1 MGKLIIRI
9 VINAIAL
16 SVAAYFVPG
25 IELTNEP
32 LQLVIVAAVF
42 GLINAIV
49 KPIVKLLAFPITFMT
64 LGLFLLVINTLM
76 LLLTGWLDIGLSFAG
91 TSVDKFMTAF
101 IASLIVSIV
110 SAVLSSLLED
120 DD

>member
-1 MGKLIIRI
+1 MGKLVIRI

-32 LQLVIVAAVF
+32 LQLIIVAAVF

-49 KPIVKLLAFPITFMT
+49 KPIVKLLAFPITFLT

-76 LLLTGWLDIGLSFAG
+76 LLLTGWFDIGLSFYG
-91 TSVDKFMTAF
+91 STFEQFTTAF
-101 IASLIVSIV
+101 IASIIISLVST
-110 SAVLSSLLED
+110 VLSSLLED